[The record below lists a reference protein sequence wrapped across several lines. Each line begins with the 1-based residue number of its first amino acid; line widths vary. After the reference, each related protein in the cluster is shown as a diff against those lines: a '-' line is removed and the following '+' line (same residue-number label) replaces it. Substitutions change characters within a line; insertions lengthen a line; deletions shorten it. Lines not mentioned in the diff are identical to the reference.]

1 MLTADLDFALVF
13 SGLCEIIGKLHR
25 NQVSG
30 VLLPSGQWSVVS
42 D

>member
-13 SGLCEIIGKLHR
+13 SGLCEIIGKLHPQPGFR
-25 NQVSG
+25 RAAAE
-30 VLLPSGQWSVVS
+30 WAVS